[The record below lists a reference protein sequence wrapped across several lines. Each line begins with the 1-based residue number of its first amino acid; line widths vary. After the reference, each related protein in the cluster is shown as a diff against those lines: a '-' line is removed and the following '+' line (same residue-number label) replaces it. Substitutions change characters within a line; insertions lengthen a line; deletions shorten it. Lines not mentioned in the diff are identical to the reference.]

1 MNRLDQSLLHKIQAI
16 NIKGFQLESLL
27 AAQLF
32 VTDHLDGLVT
42 CPSICKE
49 QQYLISLLQAEPY
62 AQMHFTK
69 GRHRFSPFRCGIAL
83 PIATSQRSAL
93 QTQQELLEAV
103 ANMDAKIPLVRIISL
118 KPLDLLTA
126 LTPTQV
132 TAGTVPAPL
141 LQTFTAQLYGRFKP
155 LTHGLTVTSITLECH
170 GLISQVN
177 RASTFC
183 TERQPIQR
191 IPLTTPWP
199 TTPVSRCVVQEHQIL
214 RAPQVF

>member
-1 MNRLDQSLLHKIQAI
+1 MNRLDQSLLHKVPAI
-16 NIKGFQLESLL
+16 NIKGFQLLNSL

-32 VTDHLDGLVT
+32 ATDHLDGLYT

-49 QQYLISLLQAEPY
+49 QQYLISLSQAEPY

-83 PIATSQRSAL
+83 PIATPQRSAL

-103 ANMDAKIPLVRIISL
+103 ANMDAVIPLVRIISL
-118 KPLDLLTA
+118 KPLDSRCA
-126 LTPTQV
+126 LTPPQV
-132 TAGTVPAPL
+132 MAGTALAPRL
-141 LQTFTAQLYGRFKP
+141 PTFTAPRLNHWQP
-155 LTHGLTVTSITLECH
+155 LILGHSLTAACQ

-177 RASTFC
+177 RASILFTVC
-183 TERQPIQR
+183 QPIQR